1 MASIILSASSEAQ
14 REYKLFAWIGEKHL
28 GKYKKKQINNLKY
41 AAIEITKYYYM
52 ALRAT
57 IWALQLEEHVSMK

>member
-1 MASIILSASSEAQ
+1 M
-14 REYKLFAWIGEKHL
+14 

-41 AAIEITKYYYM
+41 AAIEIIKYYYM

-57 IWALQLEEHVSMK
+57 MWALKLEEHVSVK